1 MYGNT
6 SSPFYRFF
14 RQDEQYSESRELF
27 KFLWKTLK
35 FSSFPPSNV
44 EMSIKKEVIPL
55 FKNYKFLMN

>member
-1 MYGNT
+1 MEIQVLLSTDFSDKMNDT
-6 SSPFYRFF
+6 VKV
-14 RQDEQYSESRELF
+14 RELF

>member
-1 MYGNT
+1 MEIQVLLSTDFSDKMNNT
-6 SSPFYRFF
+6 VKV
-14 RQDEQYSESRELF
+14 RELF